1 MSNHLEHL
9 ARRVEGDPFFLA
21 CPLRLYAKSEG
32 LSDDA
37 LAAGLKCPKE
47 TLTAVL
53 LCRAPSEEDESF
65 YEGIERIAAKF
76 SLDPDALAEAVRRGQ
91 ALFHIARSL
100 NTSNTLLAA
109 RDGDAKSGGD
119 KRNGGQR

>member
-9 ARRVEGDPFFLA
+9 ARRLEDDSFFLA

-32 LSDDA
+32 LSDDG
-37 LAAGLKCPKE
+37 LAARLKCSTE
-47 TLTAVL
+47 SLVSVL
-53 LCRAPSEEDESF
+53 LCRAPSVEDNSF

-76 SLDPDALAEAVRRGQ
+76 SVNAETLAEAVRRGQ
-91 ALFHIARSL
+91 AIFDMARAA

-109 RDGDAKSGGD
+109 RDNDAKSAGAQT
-119 KRNGGQR
+119 NGGFP